1 MPNVF
6 QQLAEKVRQL
16 SKENAELKANK
27 EPSMEQLAKYGKLQQ
42 ENEERKRKNI
52 KAEKL
57 LKQADNDIRKLLGE
71 LKTVELYSQGFQ
83 NNCIEKLKEKNKQL
97 SAQVKEYEQTCQQ
110 LLSEVMESPP
120 KYETLGGVGK
130 EDIKP
135 YPINQMEHCYI
146 FNSYK
151 AMVVIQALV
160 RGYLMRKLMCC
171 CVCYEPTKTKNKCC
185 NSYLCEVCR
194 PRCNGQCPICRQ
206 RFPINLNFNTNMILA
221 PTPNQGLRI
230 VSWRTSGFDPHI
242 AIVHYPPR
250 IYNTHRTREEIHQY
264 NHQRNTQRERY
275 NNLTFD
281 QIPATHRFNMFDT
294 QENGW
299 GCELLTFLRK
309 HRLYEDPE
317 PHQEPNYLRRIHG
330 RSIAIYIGE
339 ESRIR
344 WEVLGEARTC
354 REWSQTANCPLL
366 QRINYNNNTVRDTHE
381 YPLGSSNGFSQDFLN
396 NNPNAKGNTNSARL
410 KRVWHKILQMS
421 VEMKT
426 EENNHMNWRYFM
438 IKNRR
443 SHRYSYYIMRM
454 RDDPQVEGNLFDM
467 SEDEDE

>member
-42 ENEERKRKNI
+42 ENEELKRKNI
-52 KAEKL
+52 LAEKL

-71 LKTVELYSQGFQ
+71 LKTIELYSMGFQ
-83 NNCIEKLKEKNKQL
+83 NNCIETLKEKNKQL
-97 SAQVKEYEQTCQQ
+97 SAQVKEYEQTCEQ
-110 LLSEVMESPP
+110 LLCEVMEAPP

-130 EDIKP
+130 EDINP
-135 YPINQMEHCYI
+135 YPFATSIMYG
-146 FNSYK
+146 
-151 AMVVIQALV
+151 AVVKHIVRGQALV

-206 RFPINLNFNTNMILA
+206 RFPINLNFNTNLILA
-221 PTPNQGLRI
+221 PTHDQGLRI
-230 VSWRTSGFDPHI
+230 VAWRTLRGGVRVFNPHI
-242 AIVHYPPR
+242 AIVHHPPR
-250 IYNTHRTREEIHQY
+250 DYNFNMTREERNQY
-264 NHQRNTQRERY
+264 NHQRGIQRERY

-281 QIPATHRFNMFDT
+281 QIPETHRFNMFDT

-309 HRLYEDPE
+309 HRLYEDVE
-317 PHQEPNYLRRIHG
+317 LHQEPNYLRRIYG
-330 RSIAIYIGE
+330 RNIEIDIGTQG
-339 ESRIR
+339 RIQA
-344 WEVLGEARTC
+344 EVLDVARTS
-354 REWSQTANCPLL
+354 REWSQIANCPIL
-366 QRINYNNNTVRDTHE
+366 QRINYYNNTVRDTHE
-381 YPLGSSNGFSQDFLN
+381 YPLGSSNGFSRQFFNHNPDF
-396 NNPNAKGNTNSARL
+396 KGNTNSARH

-426 EENNHMNWRYFM
+426 EENIHMNWRYFM
-438 IKNRR
+438 IKNRHSNCYR
-443 SHRYSYYIMRM
+443 YYIMRM
-454 RDDPQVEGNLFDM
+454 EDNMFNM